1 MHNCWSVLQ
10 STGLTPQIAVGYL
23 QSWLRSGKVLA
34 TSRSPGLNTQLCQ
47 MVCSRCRE
55 LSTYSTSAPHHTQ
68 LGHNI
73 WEEDSNTSE
82 DPKSRGR
89 WETDTDFPSHPLLR
103 HKAETEKAANTQHP
117 FHPAPDTRDPRGD
130 SRRVRLAQPVG
141 SPRGRGGAPPRRF
154 PVPTSP
160 LRPALLLRGAAASQP
175 CGSKAGGVCPAGG
188 YLLFLPLPGG
198 FIFLALPF
206 FFFFFFGCCFAL
218 RGADAYRPVLGKQL
232 PALPQKLQPKQ
243 NAHLDN

>member
-1 MHNCWSVLQ
+1 MAQEWQ
-10 STGLTPQIAVGYL
+10 
-23 QSWLRSGKVLA
+23 VLA

-206 FFFFFFGCCFAL
+206 FFFFFGCCFAL
-218 RGADAYRPVLGKQL
+218 RGVDAYRPVLGKQL